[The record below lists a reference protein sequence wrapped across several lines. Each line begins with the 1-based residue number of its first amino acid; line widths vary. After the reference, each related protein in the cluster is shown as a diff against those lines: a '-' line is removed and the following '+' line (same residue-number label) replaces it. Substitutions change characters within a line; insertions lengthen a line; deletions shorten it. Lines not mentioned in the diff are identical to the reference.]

1 MTRVAIMQPTYLPWL
16 GYFSMI
22 DYVDKFIYLDSVQFA
37 RRSWQQRNRIKSV
50 NGELM
55 MTVPVF
61 SKGLRGQVINETQID
76 LSTNF
81 GVKHWRSIETAYK
94 KAPYFSIHAEELE
107 KHFLSP
113 PASLADFNISLI
125 EKLCMIF
132 GVSTPRQ
139 RSSSMFTSGTKSEL
153 LARLCKKAGASS
165 YISAPGSKEYIQESS
180 AFQNVGVTVDY
191 FVYDHP
197 VYFQGNG
204 EFIPYMSAIDL
215 LFNVGAEESLF
226 KIRKSTL

>member
-1 MTRVAIMQPTYLPWL
+1 
-16 GYFSMI
+16 MI

-61 SKGLRGQVINETQID
+61 SKGMRGQVIHETQID

-94 KAPYFSIHAEELE
+94 KAPYFSMHAEKLA

-125 EKLCMIF
+125 ETLCGVF
-132 GVSTPRQ
+132 GISTPRQ
-139 RSSSMFTSGTKSEL
+139 RSSSMFTFGAKSEL
-153 LARLCKKAGASS
+153 LAGL
-165 YISAPGSKEYIQESS
+165 
-180 AFQNVGVTVDY
+180 
-191 FVYDHP
+191 
-197 VYFQGNG
+197 
-204 EFIPYMSAIDL
+204 
-215 LFNVGAEESLF
+215 
-226 KIRKSTL
+226 